1 MIVRLFLLLQPWQ
14 RGRAYAHFVERESAA
29 VRVNPAT
36 AFEINDRETVQH
48 SGLAPKL
55 RPMPD

>member
-1 MIVRLFLLLQPWQ
+1 MRLFLLLQPWQ
-14 RGRAYAHFVERESAA
+14 RSRAYAHFVERESAA
-29 VRVNPAT
+29 VRVNPVT